1 MTEQTVAPRVKKEM
15 MTHALTSGKL
25 RSLRQLASRPW
36 VCVTRSSHEMWSRDA
51 MVRDLLSLESAE
63 NRGKHGDNGTV
74 AHGIYHRC
82 PRGLAWAAVVGT
94 SADRGGG

>member
-1 MTEQTVAPRVKKEM
+1 MWGRD
-15 MTHALTSGKL
+15 
-25 RSLRQLASRPW
+25 
-36 VCVTRSSHEMWSRDA
+36 VT
-51 MVRDLLSLESAE
+51 VRDLLSLESAK

-74 AHGIYHRC
+74 VDGIYHRR